1 MVCVWLFPPLLL
13 LLLLFFAGAQDPGRV
28 YKGKKMAGRMGG
40 DQRTTECLQVY
51 KIDIKRNIVYVKGAV
66 PGFNGSYVKVRDS
79 LRKPHKTPPPFPTHK
94 VTQDDVQLIM
104 DLREGKK
111 FDSPQQVR
119 HTKPSLLCCCCYC
132 CALLDELLG
141 LTGVVVVCVWNGWR
155 ANTGTFEASQGH
167 PVRA

>member
-1 MVCVWLFPPLLL
+1 M
-13 LLLLFFAGAQDPGRV
+13 

-119 HTKPSLLCCCCYC
+119 HTKLPLQLLLLLLCV
-132 CALLDELLG
+132 A
-141 LTGVVVVCVWNGWR
+141 
-155 ANTGTFEASQGH
+155 
-167 PVRA
+167 